1 MGISKQQKLRMNE
14 SREILKDHDDLWY
27 FSFITHKPVD
37 IFAKFIYA
45 SSIVQPI
52 YLKYEIAL
60 FLSSGG
66 NVSGIYNY
74 RDMQLINHIEGGISW
89 PRPKLNLIAC
99 LPGRMPPGFPH
110 AQNTFTLYGTTI
122 SYMYMVHIYIHVCR
136 LFFCALFVVFSIV
149 AQKYSEYGILSSL
162 F

>member
-14 SREILKDHDDLWY
+14 SREILKDHDDLGY

-37 IFAKFIYA
+37 IFAKFIYV

-66 NVSGIYNY
+66 
-74 RDMQLINHIEGGISW
+74 E
-89 PRPKLNLIAC
+89 C
-99 LPGRMPPGFPH
+99 LW
-110 AQNTFTLYGTTI
+110 
-122 SYMYMVHIYIHVCR
+122 YI
-136 LFFCALFVVFSIV
+136 
-149 AQKYSEYGILSSL
+149 
-162 F
+162 